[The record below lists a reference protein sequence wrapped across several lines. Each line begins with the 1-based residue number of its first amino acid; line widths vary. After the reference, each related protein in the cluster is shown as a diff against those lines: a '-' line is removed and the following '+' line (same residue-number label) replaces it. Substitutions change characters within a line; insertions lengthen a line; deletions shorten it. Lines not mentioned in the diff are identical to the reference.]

1 MDISMNTSS
10 VVTTTNYSAYQPSN
24 NTANEVKTNV
34 AADVSPA
41 TIKVTATTN
50 ANAEVAVKKEPTVE
64 ELKTLV
70 NEGNAMFKNVGSSLQ
85 FNVDDSIGQVV
96 VKIIDSKTNEVIRQ
110 IPTVDMVNF
119 IRHMKELEKKAGA
132 LLQLVV

>member
-24 NTANEVKTNV
+24 TANEVKTTV

-70 NEGNAMFKNVGSSLQ
+70 NEGNAMFKNVGSSLE